1 MAFSSDHLAELNL
14 LGLFPSTSAQEGIK
28 VHQHSAPEASVK
40 AAERLHRKGLI
51 TQKDGGYLTALGSEA
66 VELTQK
72 LQSILMEP

>member
-51 TQKDGGYLTALGSEA
+51 TQKDGGYLTALGIEA

-72 LQSILMEP
+72 LQSILMES